1 MTLHYGFDSLPEM
14 LRTVVTVGSFD
25 GVHAGHR
32 VLLERLVAM
41 ARRLLAESVVVTFDP
56 HPRIAMGRAEGLTL
70 LTSIEERALLLER
83 YGVDRVIVA
92 HFDEAFRK
100 QPYEQFVRES
110 LIERAGMVG
119 MVVGYNH
126 RFGQGSEGN
135 YERLLPLGELLGF
148 GVERVEQFTEHGAKV
163 SSTVVRNLFE
173 CGDMVRASEIM
184 GHGYIVAGEVQQG
197 VLRVKN
203 SYKLLPANGCYR
215 ALVNEREMQV
225 CVENRS
231 ITMCEDVS
239 GGVVVEFLGAE

>member
-1 MTLHYGFDSLPEM
+1 M
-14 LRTVVTVGSFD
+14 
-25 GVHAGHR
+25 
-32 VLLERLVAM
+32 
-41 ARRLLAESVVVTFDP
+41 
-56 HPRIAMGRAEGLTL
+56 
-70 LTSIEERALLLER
+70 
-83 YGVDRVIVA
+83 
-92 HFDEAFRK
+92 
-100 QPYEQFVRES
+100 
-110 LIERAGMVG
+110 
-119 MVVGYNH
+119 
-126 RFGQGSEGN
+126 
-135 YERLLPLGELLGF
+135 GF

-197 VLRVKN
+197 VLRVNN